1 MAAIV
6 TVITTTDEAW
16 SAFMFVVQV
25 ESIDA
30 LELGR
35 DSGIYQVVFKAASV
49 QAGTGFDTLRKL
61 MDEHSPGASAGL
73 ERVDLG

>member
-6 TVITTTDEAW
+6 TVTTTSDDAW
-16 SAFMFVVQV
+16 KALLYVAQV

-35 DSGIYQVVFKAASV
+35 DSGVYQVVFKSASV
-49 QAGTGFDTLRKL
+49 QVGTGYDTLRRL
-61 MDEHSPGASAGL
+61 MDEHSPGAGAGL